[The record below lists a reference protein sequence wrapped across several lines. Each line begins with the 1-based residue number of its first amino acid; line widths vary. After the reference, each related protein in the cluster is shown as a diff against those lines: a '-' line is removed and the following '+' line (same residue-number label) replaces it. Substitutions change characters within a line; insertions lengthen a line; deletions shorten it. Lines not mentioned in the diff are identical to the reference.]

1 MPFDAKSTPPIRD
14 LAAYI
19 CSDDGAQ
26 VASDIFAV
34 ANIAADNLP
43 GGGLSGAAR
52 LSPEVLGGGVILAEM
67 GDIPLSMACECVAEL
82 DRHDLRVIVLGH
94 ATDLASYRALRHAGA
109 AEYFT
114 MPADAEEVALACVV
128 PSLDPR
134 GHPVAAVAA
143 PAAEGPVVGIVG
155 TAGGVGA
162 SLLAQNLAAYV
173 SGKKGPGLRTALL
186 DADLEFG
193 TQAIDFGREETSGL
207 LDALAATDRVDQT
220 FLNATM
226 DHVEERLSLYSGQ
239 VTQVQASKEFEAG
252 LPALSTYLGAAF
264 ESVIADIPRA
274 TLMRQPGLAKAMSA
288 IVLVVPPGFAG
299 VYTARRLMAQITT
312 EAPQTRIVPV
322 LAELR
327 RDARL
332 SVKDIERTLKTR
344 MAVTLPEC
352 GAVLAKAH
360 RAARPLIEQQPRGAW
375 AKSVRKVWSATT
387 DTQTKAKSRWAF
399 FK

>member
-1 MPFDAKSTPPIRD
+1 MPFDTKSTPPIRD

-19 CSDDGAQ
+19 CSDEGAQ

-34 ANIAADNLP
+34 ANIAADNLH

-114 MPADAEEVALACVV
+114 MPADAEEVALACIA

-134 GHPVAAVAA
+134 GQPVAAVAA
-143 PAAEGPVVGIVG
+143 PATQGPVVGIVG

-162 SLLAQNLAAYV
+162 SLLAQNLAAYA
-173 SGKKGPGLRTALL
+173 SGKKGPGLHTALL

-252 LPALSTYLGAAF
+252 LPALSTCLGAAF

-288 IVLVVPPGFAG
+288 IVLLVPAGFAG

-322 LAELR
+322 LADLR

-332 SVKDIERTLKTR
+332 SAKDIERTLKTR

-375 AKSVRKVWSATT
+375 AKSVRKVWSAAT
-387 DTQTKAKSRWAF
+387 DTQTKAKSRWAL